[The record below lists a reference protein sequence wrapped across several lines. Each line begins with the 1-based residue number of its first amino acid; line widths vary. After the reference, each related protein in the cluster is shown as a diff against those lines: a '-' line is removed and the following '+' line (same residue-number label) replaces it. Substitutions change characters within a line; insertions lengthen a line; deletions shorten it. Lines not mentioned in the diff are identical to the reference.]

1 MKVTIPFE
9 SSLVDELS
17 ILNQPEITVRNKLG
31 DKVRILCTDGSIPGY
46 PVVGIVEHD
55 DPEDN
60 YPESYTRKGGY
71 MFNGDKDN
79 SWDLVIEVDTDAIAE
94 KTGFDPLKAAR
105 FATAMFG
112 DATRC
117 SPEKLELITMF
128 SLLATAE

>member
-1 MKVTIPFE
+1 MKVIIPFE
-9 SSLVDELS
+9 SSLVDELP
-17 ILNQPEITVRNKLG
+17 LDELEITVRNKLG

-60 YPESYTRKGGY
+60 YPETYTRKGHV
-71 MFNGDKDN
+71 FKGDKDN
-79 SWDLVIEVDTDAIAE
+79 GGDLVIEVDNDAITE
-94 KTGFDPLKAAR
+94 KTGVDPLKATR

-112 DATRC
+112 DTTRY
-117 SPEKLELITMF
+117 SPKELELITMF